1 MPYNASNAMIYHSN
15 GSILQVKMVIIE
27 MHCMKKVIPISLQIQ
42 MMVHGIDQ
50 GIPEIYQVL

>member
-1 MPYNASNAMIYHSN
+1 MPYNASNAMIYQSN

-27 MHCMKKVIPISLQIQ
+27 MHCMKKVMSISLQIP
-42 MMVHGIDQ
+42 MIVHGIDQ